1 MAKYRVQAH
10 SRPVNKETSAN
21 DEESVIPQ
29 DPSGAAPVID
39 GRIDGLEG
47 RIAYL
52 ESSQVLADLSA
63 EDKYRRLLRHE
74 VMQRIGMRYAA
85 IIIALLVIA
94 TMVWFAQHVLSLY
107 FVGPFVAVPPAVAI
121 ALFVAPIVSVSAITI
136 MLLIGAFRRFKDDDL
151 DEINAQAVVEAGK
164 AAAGMQ

>member
-1 MAKYRVQAH
+1 LASKQDNTAGGDQGAENLV
-10 SRPVNKETSAN
+10 
-21 DEESVIPQ
+21 PQ
-29 DPSGAAPVID
+29 DPSGGAPVID
-39 GRIDGLEG
+39 ARIDGLEG
-47 RIAYL
+47 RIAFL
-52 ESSQVLADLSA
+52 ESEKVYADLSA
-63 EDKYRRLLRHE
+63 EDKYRKLLRHE

-85 IIIALLVIA
+85 IVIALAVIS
-94 TMVWFAQHVLSLY
+94 TMVWFARHVLFLY

-151 DEINAQAVVEAGK
+151 DQINAQAVVEAGK